1 MSKLHIIDPEL
12 TNSESF
18 EESFEDQEEEHLDR
32 LTEELSNDLNTLLSE
47 DFALDVLEDES
58 IQEKF
63 LDRLPI
69 LSEAGHLKAKHAYN
83 TTPRGSAF
91 YSQMVDP
98 IFTQFCHEMEGK
110 KSLRLGKPKTENP
123 EHWAIETACDQLKST
138 IAKSASFV
146 CGGLISVQNDGP
158 ANDQGLASP
167 VKVYWCKG
175 EDNPTRQLTLPLCH
189 NISSKNAS
197 DNLRHLVNDCEPAT
211 FGKGQEDVLDPQYR
225 KAGKLDPQQFTSSF
239 HLSDFQILENVE
251 QVLLPDLFLGQ
262 NRHLKAELYK
272 LNVYSGP
279 FGLFRKHVDTPRS
292 ADQIGSLVVCLPSP
306 FKGGNL
312 IVRHQGKEVNFD
324 WSQHSETTIQWAAFY
339 SDCEHEIKPVTE
351 GERITL
357 TYNLYITK
365 TDVVQQAGRVPA
377 KLILD
382 PKSLSLYQC
391 LKDTLMKPDFL
402 RMGGTLG
409 IYCSHAYPHTSEGFE
424 NLLPNALKG
433 ADLQVFSIFS
443 HLGMDAEFHPVY
455 KLPDRL
461 TVWGEE
467 QPNWEQ
473 EEPNSCGYQAFLSS
487 LPIGT
492 SDLDLYWKFL
502 LFSRRVRGLEDLY
515 SYAEK
520 RHIDLNRHHC
530 REYPLIG
537 THIKPLKQYCESE
550 QDCSLTEILQN
561 CRDPEILPGVIW
573 IGFPGNQEKDFL
585 YIAYG
590 NESSIGVYYSHAAL
604 IVDIP
609 PFHVR
614 QRLSSARAW

>member
-1 MSKLHIIDPEL
+1 
-12 TNSESF
+12 
-18 EESFEDQEEEHLDR
+18 
-32 LTEELSNDLNTLLSE
+32 
-47 DFALDVLEDES
+47 
-58 IQEKF
+58 
-63 LDRLPI
+63 
-69 LSEAGHLKAKHAYN
+69 
-83 TTPRGSAF
+83 
-91 YSQMVDP
+91 MVDP
-98 IFTQFCHEMEGK
+98 IFTQFCHEIDGK
-110 KSLRLGKPKTENP
+110 KSLRPRKLKTENP
-123 EHWAIETACDQLKST
+123 EHWAIETAFDQLRSI

-158 ANDQGLASP
+158 ANDHGLASP
-167 VKVYWCKG
+167 IKVYWCKG

-189 NISSKNAS
+189 NINSKDAS

-262 NRHLKAELYK
+262 NRRLKAELYK

-312 IVRHQGKEVNFD
+312 IVRHHGKEVDFD

-365 TDVVQQAGRVPA
+365 TDVVQQAGRVPE

-382 PKSLSLYQC
+382 PKSLSSYQC
-391 LKDTLMKPDFL
+391 LKETLMKPDFL

-409 IYCSHAYPHTSEGFE
+409 IYCSHAYPHTSEGFK

-433 ADLQVFSIFS
+433 ADMQVFSIFS
-443 HLGMDAEFHPVY
+443 HLGMDAEFRPVY
-455 KLPDRL
+455 NPPDSKS
-461 TVWGEE
+461 V
-467 QPNWEQ
+467 WEQ
-473 EEPNSCGYQAFLSS
+473 EEPDSNGYQAFLSS

-502 LFSRRVRGLEDLY
+502 LFSRRVRGLKELY
-515 SYAEK
+515 SYAKK
-520 RHIDLNRHHC
+520 RHIDLNRHHS
-530 REYPLIG
+530 RKDPLIG
-537 THIKPLKQYCESE
+537 ANIEPLEEYFESE
-550 QDCSLTEILQN
+550 QDCSMTEILQN
-561 CRDPEILPGVIW
+561 CRDPEIFPGVIW
-573 IGFPGNQEKDFL
+573 IGLPGHEEKDFL

-614 QRLSSARAW
+614 QELSSARAW